1 MKEAKGGGRKIQEGI
16 RGRKKICGE
25 LQEVG
30 LHLLYPA
37 GLRVSYRFQ
46 ASLGRASYH
55 YVKDHDRTT
64 RNNKLQLYWN
74 YLRNRAVNF

>member
-37 GLRVSYRFQ
+37 GLRVSYRF
-46 ASLGRASYH
+46 
-55 YVKDHDRTT
+55 
-64 RNNKLQLYWN
+64 
-74 YLRNRAVNF
+74 